1 MALGNTLASAGSSPL
16 TRGKPQRYYRGD
28 LLPRLIPAHAG
39 KTYGSHTR
47 TVPSWAHPRSRGEN
61 ASIDAKA
68 AELGGSS
75 PLTRGKRG
83 LGGVPGVVDRLIPAH
98 AGKTARPCARL
109 IRWRAHPRSR
119 GENIQTSSQT
129 VKTSG
134 SSPLTREKRRAG
146 CIDGLVQRLIPAHAG
161 KTDAARPE
169 RERAGA
175 HPRSRGENTS
185 RSRGSVFSVMAHPRS
200 RGENRTSTVKPR
212 PDPGSSPLT
221 RGKRSYSCE
230 GLLAPGLIPAHAGK
244 TQSWWGR
251 RGPPRAHPRS
261 RGENRASRP
270 ALTLIAGSSPLT
282 RGKRDALHMRLDAL
296 RLIPAHAGKTAS
308 CTAHCRRCKAH
319 PRSRGENAITA

>member
-1 MALGNTLASAGSSPL
+1 MWGMPDFFRHG
-16 TRGKPQRYYRGD
+16 
-28 LLPRLIPAHAG
+28 LIPAHAG
-39 KTYGSHTR
+39 KTER
-47 TVPSWAHPRSRGEN
+47 QQ
-61 ASIDAKA
+61 
-68 AELGGSS
+68 
-75 PLTRGKRG
+75 
-83 LGGVPGVVDRLIPAH
+83 PAQ
-98 AGKTARPCARL
+98 A
-109 IRWRAHPRSR
+109 
-119 GENIQTSSQT
+119 N
-129 VKTSG
+129 
-134 SSPLTREKRRAG
+134 
-146 CIDGLVQRLIPAHAG
+146 
-161 KTDAARPE
+161 PE
-169 RERAGA
+169 A

-230 GLLAPGLIPAHAGK
+230 DLLAPGLIPAHAGK

-319 PRSRGENAITA
+319 PRSRGENMMCAIVGFPVAGSSPLTRGKLHAGGVGDRRRGLIPAHAGKTQTTGPMRTDGPAHPRSRGENPLRPLFLRPG